1 LKLLSAASWL
11 FKWVAGIK
19 SIECVGAM
27 FVITGAL
34 NLLVFDNGF

>member
-1 LKLLSAASWL
+1 LKLLSAASWM
-11 FKWVAGIK
+11 FKWVAGVS

-34 NLLVFDNGF
+34 ILLVFDNDF